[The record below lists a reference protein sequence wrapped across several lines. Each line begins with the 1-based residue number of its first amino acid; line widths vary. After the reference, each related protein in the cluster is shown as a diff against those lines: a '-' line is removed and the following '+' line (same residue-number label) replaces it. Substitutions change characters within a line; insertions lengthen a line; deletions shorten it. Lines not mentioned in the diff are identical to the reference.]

1 MASAENLDNLSD
13 HDLLIAHSGKI
24 DSLCVLMRVNNGHLK
39 EFNRNLVDR
48 CAHNHKALAATHKEI
63 FGKIDKKVDTG
74 TVKWIVG
81 VAVLL
86 VICVAGLVGPQ
97 LAYIPAQG
105 EAIEQL
111 ETTLEKIQETHI
123 HQYYI
128 PPQDGEGVASGLRAR

>member
-1 MASAENLDNLSD
+1 MASKKELDNLSD

-39 EFNRNLVDR
+39 EFNKNLVDR
-48 CAHNHKALAATHKEI
+48 CAYNHNALAATHKEI
-63 FGKIDKKVDTG
+63 FSKIDKKIDTG
-74 TVKWIVG
+74 TVKWIVS

-86 VICVAGLVGPQ
+86 LICVAGLIGPQ

-111 ETTLEKIQETHI
+111 EKDLEEVQVAQDVH
-123 HQYYI
+123 HYFI
-128 PPQDGEGVASGLRAR
+128 PPQMEGPNVLRSR